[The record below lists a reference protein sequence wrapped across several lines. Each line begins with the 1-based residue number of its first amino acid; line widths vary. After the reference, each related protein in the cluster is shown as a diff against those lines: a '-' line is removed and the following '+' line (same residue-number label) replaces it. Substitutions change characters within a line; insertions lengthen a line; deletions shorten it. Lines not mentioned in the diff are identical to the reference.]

1 MYDMMGIYGDLAAFL
16 AEALIPALVTMAA
29 KLQQWIPPISPLA
42 KSSRLLPLDALR
54 GFIIVLMALDH
65 ANSFIAHGKL
75 EPELWADLFPSYLG
89 HPPLTFVTRLVTHL
103 AAPGFFFLM
112 GTGMILLAQ
121 SRRQRGWS
129 EWQIIRHFLLRGAL
143 LIVLQFTLENY
154 AWSLKEPV
162 GIYFGVLY
170 ALGGVMI
177 IGTLL
182 LRLPQGWLLTA
193 SGLLIVATEL
203 LLPEARTGFIPYP
216 VPLRMWLLP
225 GFTGPVL
232 VLYPLMPWLGVAG
245 LGMAYG
251 NRLQQNPTLAYR
263 RAFWLGVVAILI
275 FILLRYLG
283 GFGNIRPMT
292 GEDWIAFLNVV
303 KYPPSISF
311 LLLTLGTNLLLLALF
326 SKLPDLILWPLAVF
340 GQVPLFFY
348 ISHLFLYGFWSRWI
362 APAGIGIPRM
372 LPFWIAGL
380 LILWPLCWLYGRF
393 KHNRAP
399 NSLWRFL

>member
-1 MYDMMGIYGDLAAFL
+1 
-16 AEALIPALVTMAA
+16 MAN
-29 KLQQWIPPISPLA
+29 LQQWVQSILAQA
-42 KSSRLLPLDALR
+42 KSTRLLPLDALR

-112 GTGMILLAQ
+112 GAGMILLAQ
-121 SRRQRGWS
+121 SRRRRGWS
-129 EWQIIRHFLLRGAL
+129 EWQITRHFLLRGAL
-143 LIVLQFTLENY
+143 LIVLQFSLENL
-154 AWSLKEPV
+154 AWSLKEPP

-177 IGTLL
+177 IGMLL
-182 LRLPQGWLLTA
+182 LRLPQGWLLLL
-193 SGLLIVATEL
+193 SGSLIIATEL
-203 LLPEARTGFIPYP
+203 LLPESRTGFAAYP

-245 LGMAYG
+245 LGMVYG
-251 NRLQQNPTLAYR
+251 RWLQQDATVAYR
-263 RAFWLGVVAILI
+263 RAFWLGVISLLL
-275 FILLRYLG
+275 FLPLRYLG
-283 GFGNIRPMT
+283 GYGNIRPAT
-292 GEDWIAFLNVV
+292 GYDWIAILNVV
-303 KYPPSISF
+303 KYPPSITF

-348 ISHLFLYGFWSRWI
+348 ISHLFLYGFWSQRI
-362 APAGIGIPRM
+362 EPAGVGIPRM
-372 LPFWIAGL
+372 IPYWLLGL
-380 LILWPLCWLYGRF
+380 LILWPICWLYGRF
-393 KHNRAP
+393 KHSRAP
-399 NSLWRFL
+399 NSIW